1 MRIAHFAFNF
11 RAGHKGRDRVDHDNV
26 HCAAAH
32 ERVGNF
38 QRLFARVGLGDE
50 QVVHMYAQVF
60 RIGGVERVFRVNKRS
75 GAACLLAFGDGV
87 QRDRRFARGLRAVD
101 LDDAAAREPAYAKRE
116 VERQR
121 AGGNVLHRP
130 VRIGAQAHD
139 RALAKLFFYL
149 RKSRFQCLCFIIH
162 VMTSSLN
169 YSVRVSGGKIPPS
182 SVYHYTR
189 N

>member
-1 MRIAHFAFNF
+1 MQRLGHEPRVQADMRIAHFAFNF
-11 RAGHKGRDRVDHDNV
+11 RAGHKCRDRVDHDNV

-75 GAACLLAFGDGV
+75 GAARLLAFGDGV

-101 LDDAAAREPAYAKRE
+101 LDDAAAREPPTPSARSSDSEPEEMCSIGLSESAPRRMIAPLPNCFSIC
-116 VERQR
+116 ER
-121 AGGNVLHRP
+121 AVSNAFVL
-130 VRIGAQAHD
+130 
-139 RALAKLFFYL
+139 
-149 RKSRFQCLCFIIH
+149 
-162 VMTSSLN
+162 SSM
-169 YSVRVSGGKIPPS
+169 
-182 SVYHYTR
+182 
-189 N
+189 